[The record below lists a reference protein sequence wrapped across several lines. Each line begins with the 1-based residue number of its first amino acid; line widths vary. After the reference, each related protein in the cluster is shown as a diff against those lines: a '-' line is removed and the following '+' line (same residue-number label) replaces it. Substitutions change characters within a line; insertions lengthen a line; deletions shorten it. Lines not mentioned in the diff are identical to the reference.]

1 MLGSALPLITRNLVE
16 NPSKKKLTEEVA
28 ESLPDGKAGA
38 EKRIR
43 IGNKKTGSLSPR
55 TPRSLRLKLFD
66 YASRTAR
73 IRRSQRGD

>member
-16 NPSKKKLTEEVA
+16 NPSKKKLTAEVA

-43 IGNKKTGSLSPR
+43 IGNKKTGSLSANSAFSAVKAFR
-55 TPRSLRLKLFD
+55 LRF
-66 YASRTAR
+66 
-73 IRRSQRGD
+73 